1 VLQCVADFSCDKGP
15 EFRLSAMYCC
25 GVRQG
30 VGDVEHAT
38 QVRLTREVF
47 AHLDANTTALAPDVM
62 YHATSAYDSPERLAR
77 EKEILFRK
85 YPLLMGLSGQLPNAG
100 DFLTDDYSGVPIV
113 VVRDR
118 GGDVRAFLNVCR
130 HRGARLVEG
139 CGKTGRAFSCPYHG
153 WSYSL
158 QGALMGIPDKDS
170 FAGVDK
176 ADRGL
181 VELPAIE
188 RDGMIWVI
196 PTPGAEL
203 DADAHLCG
211 LAPELANY
219 GFADYHLYETRVL
232 RRNFNWKMVIDTFL
246 EPYHFG
252 VLHANT
258 VGPLLFPNLC
268 LFDGFGPHL
277 RETLPRRSIETL
289 RDLPEADWDLI
300 THTAMVYVL
309 FPNTVLVMQIDHVE
323 LWRVY
328 PVADNV
334 DECVMYLDFLIPEPV
349 ETESAR
355 QHWDRN
361 MDLTIRTVDE
371 EDFPVSAGIQ
381 SGLASKAQS
390 ELVFGR
396 NEPALAHFQSSI
408 NEALAAV
415 R

>member
-1 VLQCVADFSCDKGP
+1 
-15 EFRLSAMYCC
+15 M
-25 GVRQG
+25 
-30 VGDVEHAT
+30 EHAT

>member
-1 VLQCVADFSCDKGP
+1 MNL
-15 EFRLSAMYCC
+15 
-25 GVRQG
+25 
-30 VGDVEHAT
+30 
-38 QVRLTREVF
+38 
-47 AHLDANTTALAPDVM
+47 N
-62 YHATSAYDSPERLAR
+62 R